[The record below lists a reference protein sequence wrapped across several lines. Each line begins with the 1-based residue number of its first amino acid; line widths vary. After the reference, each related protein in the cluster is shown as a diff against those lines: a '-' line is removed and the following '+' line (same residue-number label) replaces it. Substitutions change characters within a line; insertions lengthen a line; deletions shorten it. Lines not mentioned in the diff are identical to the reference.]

1 VPLKSALAVPPGP
14 AVKVTAAVESVSVL
28 EKAIAPDVVKFTPAI
43 VAALATVK
51 AVMKL
56 EPPVANVTPDP
67 PAVRVVVP
75 AIAPPVVT
83 PFTVIV
89 PAPAAVMFKA
99 PLIVRLL
106 SSALLR
112 VKPPVAA
119 PNDTFV
125 PEVLVMLKD
134 PAPVEMAPVI
144 ARSAATMVRF

>member
-1 VPLKSALAVPPGP
+1 M
-14 AVKVTAAVESVSVL
+14 SVL
-28 EKAIAPDVVKFTPAI
+28 EKATAPDVVKFTPAI

-51 AVMKL
+51 PVRKL

-112 VKPPVAA
+112 AKPPKAA

-134 PAPVEMAPVI
+134 PAPVEMAPEI
-144 ARSAATMVRF
+144 TRSAATMVRF

>member
-1 VPLKSALAVPPGP
+1 
-14 AVKVTAAVESVSVL
+14 
-28 EKAIAPDVVKFTPAI
+28 
-43 VAALATVK
+43 
-51 AVMKL
+51 
-56 EPPVANVTPDP
+56 
-67 PAVRVVVP
+67 
-75 AIAPPVVT
+75 
-83 PFTVIV
+83 
-89 PAPAAVMFKA
+89 MFKA

-112 VKPPVAA
+112 VKPPKAA